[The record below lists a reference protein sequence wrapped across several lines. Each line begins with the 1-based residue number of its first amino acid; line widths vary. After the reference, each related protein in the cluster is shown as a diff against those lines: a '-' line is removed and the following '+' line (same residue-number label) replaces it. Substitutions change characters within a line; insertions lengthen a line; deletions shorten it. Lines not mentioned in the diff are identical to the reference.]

1 MIPRLII
8 LLIVLVPTFARGQ
21 VVFTSPLPDGIL
33 QVHGDHADLRLHV
46 MLTGYSNFSYKLSS
60 GIDTSNFQEGWVSVS
75 VQNGIVDT
83 LVTVPRSLLN
93 YALYWRTGL
102 SNTDTGGDVANLT
115 PGHIIGIAGQS
126 NAVGY
131 VWPPVGVFVAV
142 PEGDIR
148 MLINDTFWQRAEEPT
163 DGAGQGPWI
172 EMANELYAQIGDSLP
187 VGIVN
192 TAVGGTGLTVSV
204 DSMGRWLK
212 NSPSSPDTMYPDA
225 VDRFRHAGSELEC
238 FTWIQ
243 GEADGEGEAL
253 YDPEVYRTQFD
264 TLIHDFW
271 NDLQDSFPIF
281 HLQISGYSG
290 SIVGP
295 GTYPEAREALRV
307 LPPSTLVG
315 TALGRSL
322 WDGQLH
328 YTLSTYQAV
337 GRMFAGAVLKELY
350 GISALMYPPMMP
362 DTVATL
368 DSITDGSILGRYCF
382 SIGWKRNGIPVK
394 LTSLTPFQYFGLNA
408 GGLPLDTSYVWYRI
422 SPKDSTRVQIAFRK
436 ETNDSITLK
445 NNYWFVTYDAVAD
458 GEHVPLA
465 TIDPI
470 SGDTIFA
477 TAFYELPVQ
486 LTAGPSADVKE
497 FDLQFTSPNPTNDAI
512 QCYILSYKHETMTI
526 DVVNNLGLTL
536 RHETATVDQGEQ
548 TIPIS
553 IDGLSSGNYWIVLR
567 DENGNQSVQKAVFIH

>member
-1 MIPRLII
+1 MLRLTV
-8 LLIVLVPTFARGQ
+8 LLIFLAPSFAGAQ

-33 QVHGDHADLRLHV
+33 QVHGDHADLRVHV
-46 MLTGYSNFSYKLSS
+46 TLTGYSNFSYKLSS
-60 GIDTSNFQEGWVSVS
+60 DIDTSSFQEGWDSITA
-75 VQNGIVDT
+75 QNGIVDM
-83 LVTVPRSLLN
+83 LLTVPKSLVN

-102 SNTDTGGDVANLT
+102 SLTTDTGGVVANLT

-126 NAVGY
+126 NAVGW
-131 VWPPVGVFVAV
+131 VWPSPGQFVAV
-142 PEGDIR
+142 ALGDIR
-148 MLINDTFWQRAEEPT
+148 MLISDTTWQHAEEPT
-163 DGAGQGPWI
+163 DGVAQGPWI

-187 VGIVN
+187 IGIVN

-225 VDRFRHAGSELEC
+225 IDRFRHAGSELDC

-243 GEADGEGEAL
+243 GEADGEGAAL

-271 NDLQDSFPIF
+271 SDLQDSFPVF

-290 SIVGP
+290 SISGA

-315 TALGRSL
+315 TAVGRSL
-322 WDGQLH
+322 WDTAFH
-328 YTLSTYQAV
+328 YTVSTYQAV

-350 GISALMYPPMMP
+350 GISASMYPPLMP

-382 SIGWKRNGIPVK
+382 SIGWKRDGIPVK
-394 LTSLTPFQYFGLNA
+394 LTSLTPLQYFGLND
-408 GGLPLDTSYVWYRI
+408 GLLPLDTSLVWYRI
-422 SPKDSTRVQIAFRK
+422 SPHDSTRIQIGLR
-436 ETNDSITLK
+436 NDSITSLLLK
-445 NNYWFVTYDAVAD
+445 NYWYVTYDDIAD
-458 GEHVPLA
+458 GEHAPLA

-477 TAFYELPVQ
+477 TTFYELPVQ
-486 LTAGPSADVKE
+486 LTAGPPADVKE
-497 FDLQFTSPNPTNDAI
+497 FDLQFASPNPTNNAI
-512 QCYILSYKHETMTI
+512 QCYVLSYKHETMTI

-536 RHETATVDQGEQ
+536 RHQTVTVEEGEQ
-548 TIPIS
+548 IIPIS
-553 IDGLSSGNYWIVLR
+553 TEGLSSGNYWIVLR
-567 DENGNQSVQKAVFIH
+567 DENGNQSVQKAIFIH